1 MCAVTPAA
9 SSFTGAFPGGGARE
23 AYIEALAKT
32 GVGMICILTRDGRIV
47 AFDEGCERA
56 TGFTAAEVVGMDA
69 RDVVIPPDEIDD
81 FGRFLDAVWETGDS
95 SPQVGHWLTR
105 EGERR
110 LISWSNRPIVD
121 GEGEVTQLFTV
132 GIDLTARERANAEL
146 RAVHDELAQRLYE
159 LELLAAEQSGLRR
172 VALLVAGEAKP
183 EAVFDAVA
191 AEVARIFSAETA
203 AIARYDDGDMAT
215 FVGRWNGGPTDA
227 FPADLRLDLRE
238 DSAVARVA
246 RTRQAVW
253 IERYDEVEGGVSARM
268 RSHGLRRA
276 AATPVT
282 LGGRLWG
289 AVVVAAAD
297 QDALPPGD
305 TERRLEAFAQI
316 VALGLANA
324 DAREQLLA
332 SRKRLVTVADEER
345 RRLERDLHDGA
356 QQRLVTIAQRLYL
369 AQRSLGADD
378 EAAGQELDI
387 CVAEVRDAIDDLR
400 RLATGLHPPILTEA
414 GLRPAIWSLVRRS
427 PLPVSLGEVPEQRFS
442 AEIET
447 ATYYLV
453 SEALT
458 NTAKHAQATE
468 ANVAVRTYDDLL
480 VVEVADD
487 GVGGADPAAGSGL
500 RGLSDRVEA
509 VGGSLA
515 ITSTTGGTTLRA
527 SFPLAASA
535 EE

>member
-1 MCAVTPAA
+1 VTAA
-9 SSFTGAFPGGGARE
+9 SRPVGAVSSGGARE

-32 GVGMICILTRDGRIV
+32 GVGMVCVLERDGRIA
-47 AFDEGCERA
+47 AFDHGCERA
-56 TGFTAAEVVGMDA
+56 TGYKAEEVLGRDA
-69 RDVVIPPDEIDD
+69 RDVVIPPDEVEE

-105 EGERR
+105 DGERR
-110 LISWSNRPIVD
+110 MISWSNRPVVD
-121 GEGEVTQLFTV
+121 DEGEVTQLFCV
-132 GIDLTARERANAEL
+132 GIDLTERQRANAEL
-146 RAVHDELAQRLYE
+146 RAVHDELAQRLFE
-159 LELLAAEQSGLRR
+159 LEQLAAEQSGLRR
-172 VALLVAGEAKP
+172 VALLVAGEATP

-203 AIARYDDGDMAT
+203 AIARYDDAETAT

-246 RTRQAVW
+246 KTNRSVW
-253 IERYDEVEGGVSARM
+253 IDRYDGVEGEVSERM
-268 RSHGLRRA
+268 RSHGIHRA
-276 AATPVT
+276 AAAPVT

-289 AVVVAAAD
+289 AVVVAASD
-297 QDALPPGD
+297 TDALPEGD
-305 TERRLEAFAQI
+305 TERRLVAFAQI

-324 DAREQLLA
+324 DARAQLLA

-369 AQRSLGADD
+369 AQKFHGVD
-378 EAAGQELDI
+378 ERQTDEQLAI
-387 CVAEVRDAIDDLR
+387 CVAEARDAIDDLR
-400 RLATGLHPPILTEA
+400 RLAAGLHPPILTEA

-427 PLPVSLGEVPEQRFS
+427 PLPVTLGTFPEQRFS

-447 ATYYLV
+447 AAYYLV
-453 SEALT
+453 SEALA
-458 NTAKHAQATE
+458 NTAKHAQADSAT
-468 ANVAVRTYDDLL
+468 VDVRIDFERL

-487 GVGGADPAAGSGL
+487 GLGGADPGAGSGL

-509 VGGSLA
+509 VGGSLT
-515 ITSTTGGTTLRA
+515 ITSTGGGTTLRA
-527 SFPLAASA
+527 EFPVVGA
-535 EE
+535 